1 LRHPETPNEGGAVV
15 GRRRVSGSVPGRATS
30 RSGGERRW
38 GPIIIAAVLV
48 APVAAFVAVVVLD
61 TRQQASAGP
70 PDGTEEVDVPAAG
83 QHTEDNVDYEQN
95 PPAGGEHSPVWQNCG
110 VYTEP
115 INSEN
120 AIHSLEHG
128 AVWIT
133 YRPGL
138 PKKQVQQLQGLAG
151 GESYVLLSPM
161 EDLPS
166 PVVASAW
173 GKQLRLD
180 DASGSRLEQFVSAF
194 QQGPQTP
201 EPGAAC
207 TGGVGEPPA

>member
-1 LRHPETPNEGGAVV
+1 M

-48 APVAAFVAVVVLD
+48 ALIAAFVAVVVLD
-61 TRQQASAGP
+61 TRQQAAQRP
-70 PDGTEEVDVPAAG
+70 PGGVETIEIENREHVEES
-83 QHTEDNVDYEQN
+83 VDYEQN
-95 PPAGGEHSPVWQNCG
+95 PPVGGEHNPVWQNCG

-133 YRPGL
+133 YRPDL
-138 PKKQVQQLQGLAG
+138 TEKQVQQLQDLAG
-151 GESYVLLSPM
+151 RESYVLLSPM

-207 TGGVGEPPA
+207 AGGVGEPPA

>member
-1 LRHPETPNEGGAVV
+1 M

-48 APVAAFVAVVVLD
+48 ALIAAFVAVVVLD
-61 TRQQASAGP
+61 TRQQAAQRP
-70 PDGTEEVDVPAAG
+70 PEGVETIEIENREHVEES
-83 QHTEDNVDYEQN
+83 VDYEQN

-133 YRPGL
+133 YQPGL
-138 PKKQVQQLQGLAG
+138 PKKQVQQLQDLAG

>member
-1 LRHPETPNEGGAVV
+1 M

-48 APVAAFVAVVVLD
+48 ALIAAFVAVVVLD
-61 TRQQASAGP
+61 TRQQAAQRP
-70 PDGTEEVDVPAAG
+70 PEGVETIEIENREHVEES
-83 QHTEDNVDYEQN
+83 VDYEQN
-95 PPAGGEHSPVWQNCG
+95 PPVGGEHNPVWQNCG

-133 YRPGL
+133 YRPDL
-138 PKKQVQQLQGLAG
+138 TEKQVQQLQDLAG